1 MGFSY
6 VILIN
11 AYVVNHY
18 TCMKQKKERRSDGE
32 EVGTDEDIEEEKL
45 ADASEEGRGEGA
57 GTHPRRREVSDR
69 RS

>member
-1 MGFSY
+1 
-6 VILIN
+6 
-11 AYVVNHY
+11 
-18 TCMKQKKERRSDGE
+18 MKQKKERRSDGE